1 MSHAM
6 SLIWKYVV
14 VNVDQILQSNQNK
27 YKHLIKKFEANVE
40 NAVQEKMERFERDRL
55 TFENQRIEY
64 KKEIADLQRQL
75 AGKDRERKKLIEII
89 QNHEHKY
96 ESLRDPTGLQQFKRL
111 ISSFTVGL
119 DSILAEKEQQYTAM
133 KSVVRMMDDMGEQRF
148 GENMKHNQLA
158 QKQQQKILWRRLTS
172 RCLSGY
178 WEFIGRQTIT
188 FATETQGGLHGPL
201 MSFPNVSLTL

>member
-119 DSILAEKEQQYTAM
+119 DSILQEKEQQYSTM
-133 KSVVRMMDDMGEQRF
+133 KQVVRIMDDMGEKRVC
-148 GENMKHNQLA
+148 EEAKIKKKA
-158 QKQQQKILWRRLTS
+158 RKQK
-172 RCLSGY
+172 
-178 WEFIGRQTIT
+178 
-188 FATETQGGLHGPL
+188 
-201 MSFPNVSLTL
+201 

>member
-1 MSHAM
+1 M

-14 VNVDQILQSNQNK
+14 VNIDQILVSNQNK

-148 GENMKHNQLA
+148 GENMKHKQAA
-158 QKQQQKILWRRLTS
+158 QKQ
-172 RCLSGY
+172 
-178 WEFIGRQTIT
+178 
-188 FATETQGGLHGPL
+188 
-201 MSFPNVSLTL
+201 